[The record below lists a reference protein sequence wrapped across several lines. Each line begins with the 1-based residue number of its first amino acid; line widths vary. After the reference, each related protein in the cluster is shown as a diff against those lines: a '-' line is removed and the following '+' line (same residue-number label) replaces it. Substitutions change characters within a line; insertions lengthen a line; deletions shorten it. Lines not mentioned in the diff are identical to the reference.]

1 MAKSQSEAQGLQI
14 QSKDPQPKLIIPL
27 GRGTRGKTFWVRWAV
42 ERAQA
47 QGRDVVVADLDRTN
61 PALAGFFDGV
71 VAPPSAD
78 DRDVRETLAA
88 FIEKQIEQ
96 RFTAVVDMG
105 GGDLVLK
112 RVAAE
117 FKLVQFLSK
126 YNITPVAVHVIGA
139 DAADLSYL
147 QEVEREGLFA
157 PAATILVLNESLTP
171 PHRTPAAA
179 FEGTVRHHP
188 ILTQTIERGARLVR
202 MPRLEPAGEIDSGR
216 LSFAAAEEGQGRD
229 GQQALGVW
237 KRQVVA
243 IWRRQME
250 TEFATVADWLP

>member
-1 MAKSQSEAQGLQI
+1 VAKSNQVPPASQ
-14 QSKDPQPKLIIPL
+14 PTTQPKLVLPF
-27 GRGTRGKTFWVRWAV
+27 GRGSRGKTFWVRWAV
-42 ERAQA
+42 ERAQS

-61 PALAGFFDGV
+61 PALAVFFDGV

-88 FIEKQIEQ
+88 FVEKQIEQ
-96 RFTAVVDMG
+96 RFTAVVDLG
-105 GGDLVLK
+105 GGDQILK

-117 FKLVQFLSK
+117 FKLVQFLAK
-126 YNITPVAVHVIGA
+126 HDITPVAVHLIGA

-157 PAATILVLNESLTP
+157 PAATILVLNESLAP

-179 FEGTVRHHP
+179 FESTVRHHA

-216 LSFAAAEEGQGRD
+216 LSFAAAEEGRARD
-229 GQQALGVW
+229 GQLALGVW
-237 KRQVVA
+237 KRQLVA
-243 IWRRQME
+243 IWRREME
-250 TEFATVADWLP
+250 TAFASVAEWLP